1 MKIYKRQPINFQW
14 HRYYNTTGQFYS
26 FIVHIRLAEF
36 SGSNTLEK
44 PLKYSLVCPWTSG
57 I

>member
-26 FIVHIRLAEF
+26 FIVHIRLADF